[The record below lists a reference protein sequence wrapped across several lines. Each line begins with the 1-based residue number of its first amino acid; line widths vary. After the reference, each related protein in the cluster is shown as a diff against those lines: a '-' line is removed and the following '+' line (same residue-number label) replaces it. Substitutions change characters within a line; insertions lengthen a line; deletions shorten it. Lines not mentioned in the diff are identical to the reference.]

1 MLGNLALEKTKDN
14 YLRGMSMLGS
24 IVNSAAV
31 VLGSIL
37 GVFINKGIKD
47 EYKNIIMDAV
57 GLTVVVMGI
66 GSAIKSENLILVII
80 SIVLGSIIGEV
91 IGIQQKLDKLGDGLE
106 KRLGKGNSNFSK
118 GFVTGSLVFCIGAMA
133 IVGALESGLTG
144 DNSTLFAKSVLD
156 GITSIIFA
164 STLGIGVAFSAVS
177 LLVYEGSISLLA
189 SFLSNLL
196 STQAI
201 TEMSSV
207 GGILIIAIG
216 LNVLGIKKI
225 NVGNMLPA
233 VFIPLLY
240 FSLKTL
246 IGF

>member
-1 MLGNLALEKTKDN
+1 
-14 YLRGMSMLGS
+14 MLGS

-225 NVGNMLPA
+225 KVGNMLPA

>member
-1 MLGNLALEKTKDN
+1 LEKTKDN

-80 SIVLGSIIGEV
+80 SIVLGSIIGEA

-225 NVGNMLPA
+225 KVGNMLPA

>member
-1 MLGNLALEKTKDN
+1 
-14 YLRGMSMLGS
+14 MLGS

>member
-1 MLGNLALEKTKDN
+1 
-14 YLRGMSMLGS
+14 MLGS
-24 IVNSAAV
+24 IVNSISV

-37 GVFINKGIKD
+37 GILINKGIKE
-47 EYKNIIMDAV
+47 EYKNIVMDAV

-66 GSAIKSENLILVII
+66 MSAIQTENIILVII
-80 SIVLGSIIGEV
+80 SMALGSVIGEA
-91 IGIQQKLDKLGDGLE
+91 IGIEQKLDKLGDGLE
-106 KRLGKGNSNFSK
+106 KKFGKGNSNFSK

-133 IVGALESGLTG
+133 IVGALESGLRG

-156 GITSIIFA
+156 GIASVIFA
-164 STLGIGVAFSAVS
+164 STFGIGVAFSAISV
-177 LLVYEGSISLLA
+177 LVYEGAISLLA

-201 TEMSSV
+201 AEMSSV
-207 GGILIIAIG
+207 GGILIMAIG
-216 LNVLGIKKI
+216 LNVLGIKKL

-246 IGF
+246 IGFWYMKSQKGRKNSYIER